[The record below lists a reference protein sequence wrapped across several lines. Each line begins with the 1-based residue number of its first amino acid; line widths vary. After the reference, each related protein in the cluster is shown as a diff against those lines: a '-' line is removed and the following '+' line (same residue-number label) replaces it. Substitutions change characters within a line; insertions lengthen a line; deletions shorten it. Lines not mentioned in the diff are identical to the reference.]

1 MLRVP
6 SVSTDV
12 GKPVSWRVVRT
23 YTIHGI
29 RLKGKIMFITSYR
42 TLRRNPKK
50 YTFYIYV
57 AIFNIRCTDVA
68 AGFTSRSHTRDGRD
82 ERRNNSVRWTER
94 EQRNKRNHPSS
105 NQVVNSIFD
114 IY

>member
-1 MLRVP
+1 MLRMP

-29 RLKGKIMFITSYR
+29 RLKGKIMFIR
-42 TLRRNPKK
+42 PLRVRNPKK

-57 AIFNIRCTDVA
+57 AIFNIRSTDVA

-82 ERRNNSVRWTER
+82 ERRNNSVR
-94 EQRNKRNHPSS
+94 
-105 NQVVNSIFD
+105 
-114 IY
+114 

>member
-23 YTIHGI
+23 YIIHGI
-29 RLKGKIMFITSYR
+29 RLIMFIR
-42 TLRRNPKK
+42 NIARKNPKN

-57 AIFNIRCTDVA
+57 AIFNIRSTDVA
-68 AGFTSRSHTRDGRD
+68 TGFTSRSHIRNGRD
-82 ERRNNSVRWTER
+82 ERRKNSVR
-94 EQRNKRNHPSS
+94 
-105 NQVVNSIFD
+105 
-114 IY
+114 